1 MSRIPDFSAIDFA
14 PTPVTAEC
22 ILSAERIFSHHAGT
36 GNTS

>member
-14 PTPVTAEC
+14 PVPVTATFT
-22 ILSAERIFSHHAGT
+22 LSAERIFSRHAGT

>member
-14 PTPVTAEC
+14 PAPVTAAC

>member
-14 PTPVTAEC
+14 PTPVTAAFT
-22 ILSAERIFSHHAGT
+22 LSAERIFSHHEGT

>member
-14 PTPVTAEC
+14 PVPVTAAFT
-22 ILSAERIFSHHAGT
+22 LSAERIFSCHAGT